1 MLLITE
7 YLIAASLTS
16 KMWVATRWQQR
27 VIFHWQNSQN
37 KAKNKR
43 KKSAASGLKS
53 CSCHSRTPRNL
64 TSPSRRQHTRWSPHG
79 PMDGWTLSVRKP
91 AAAFSLP
98 LLLSAAFILIL
109 VVSVVSVPAV
119 VIVTKTWKWNVRHFF
134 YFKFFQLHLNNPIKV
149 NSDWPVDLVSAKSG
163 PLILKFNFEIY
174 SNDWVTG
181 EATASAESLNPP
193 IRPDFRRLEASHL
206 IPIFTHLKHFIHFF
220 LNFDYNFWIIYI
232 KLSRVQYNFMQ
243 IRRLIYS
250 NHIELHIIL

>member
-1 MLLITE
+1 M
-7 YLIAASLTS
+7 AAACHFPLT
-16 KMWVATRWQQR
+16 KLTKQ
-27 VIFHWQNSQN
+27 SQ
-37 KAKNKR
+37 KER

-149 NSDWPVDLVSAKSG
+149 DSDWPVDLVSAKSG

-206 IPIFTHLKHFIHFF
+206 IPIFTHFKHFIHFF
-220 LNFDYNFWIIYI
+220 KI
-232 KLSRVQYNFMQ
+232 
-243 IRRLIYS
+243 LIT
-250 NHIELHIIL
+250 IFE

>member
-1 MLLITE
+1 MVPPRSDGRLDPQRE
-7 YLIAASLTS
+7 KAGRSL
-16 KMWVATRWQQR
+16 
-27 VIFHWQNSQN
+27 FP
-37 KAKNKR
+37 
-43 KKSAASGLKS
+43 SAAPLRCFHFDFGCVRCL
-53 CSCHSRTPRNL
+53 RA
-64 TSPSRRQHTRWSPHG
+64 RRRDCNQ
-79 PMDGWTLSVRKP
+79 
-91 AAAFSLP
+91 
-98 LLLSAAFILIL
+98 
-109 VVSVVSVPAV
+109 
-119 VIVTKTWKWNVRHFF
+119 NVKMECATFF

-149 NSDWPVDLVSAKSG
+149 DSDWPVDLVSAKSG

-206 IPIFTHLKHFIHFF
+206 IPIFTQLKHYIHFF

-243 IRRLIYS
+243 IRRLNYS